1 MEKIEETIKEI
12 ALKHGVAVGRDDPIL
27 ILHTINERLM
37 RETAAAQRQI
47 LHEFKE
53 ELESAAYE
61 WETTAKKTAEK
72 ILDAALIA
80 SKKVIAEEG
89 KKVAKAVG
97 KEVDAKLA
105 LTNTITKK
113 ARIVTVIS
121 MVTAVVTLTYLAT
134 SLWVFK

>member
-53 ELESAAYE
+53 ELESAAHE
-61 WETTAKKTAEK
+61 WEATAKKTAEK

-80 SKKVIAEEG
+80 SQKVIVEEG
-89 KKVAKAVG
+89 KKVAEIVG

-105 LTNTITKK
+105 LTNAITKK
-113 ARIVTVIS
+113 DRMVNVIS
-121 MVTAVVTLTYLAT
+121 MVTAIVTLAYLAT
-134 SLWVFK
+134 SFWVFK

>member
-12 ALKHGVAVGRDDPIL
+12 ALKHGVAVGHDDPIL

-53 ELESAAYE
+53 ELESAAHE
-61 WETTAKKTAEK
+61 WEATAKKTAER
-72 ILDAALIA
+72 ILDATLIA
-80 SKKVIAEEG
+80 SKKLIAEEG
-89 KKVAKAVG
+89 KKVAEAVG
-97 KEVDAKLA
+97 KDVDAKLA
-105 LTNTITKK
+105 LTNAITKK
-113 ARIVTVIS
+113 AHMVTVIS
-121 MVTAVVTLTYLAT
+121 MVTAVITLTYLAT

>member
-1 MEKIEETIKEI
+1 MDKIEETIKEI
-12 ALKHGVAVGRDDPIL
+12 VLKHGIAVGRDDPIL

-37 RETAAAQRQI
+37 QETAAAQRQI

-53 ELESAAYE
+53 ELESATYE
-61 WETTAKKTAEK
+61 WEATAKKTAEK

-80 SKKVIAEEG
+80 NKKIIAEEG
-89 KKVAKAVG
+89 KKLVEIVG
-97 KEVDAKLA
+97 KDIDAKLA

-113 ARIVTVIS
+113 ARMVTVIS